1 MRRHLGHA
9 SSGTRGTKAAPLA
22 TERHQQLV
30 VAGVTAQAEEAVRQ
44 DTAPQIVIKFTFHI
58 HKEARGL
65 GVVMAR
71 GEEGLQVLRNHF
83 VEHRIAVITRC
94 VGGNR
99 WRHTSPH
106 RQHGEEESAR
116 SCPPIYCSNVQYT
129 SKKLTRECGGNMR
142 GASPCCAAVPKSA
155 FGIPIHSRSDLLCHQ
170 LNGTSHRI
178 VRYFTL

>member
-1 MRRHLGHA
+1 MC
-9 SSGTRGTKAAPLA
+9 
-22 TERHQQLV
+22 
-30 VAGVTAQAEEAVRQ
+30 Q

-58 HKEARGL
+58 SREARGL

-83 VEHRIAVITRC
+83 VEHRIAGITRC

-106 RQHGEEESAR
+106 RQQGEEGSAR
-116 SCPPIYCSNVQYT
+116 SCPLIYCSNVQYT

-142 GASPCCAAVPKSA
+142 GASPCRAAVAKSA
-155 FGIPIHSRSDLLCHQ
+155 FGIPVHQEVQQVYGLQPHHRLVCHALGLDSSWYAVPLAQ
-170 LNGTSHRI
+170 KSGGDG
-178 VRYFTL
+178 